1 MKWYYILFILVVL
14 FAIPTF
20 YLNIKYRNPY
30 KLIMIFGKKGSGK
43 TTYLCKLAQKHLKK
57 GWTVFSTVQI
67 PGTYLIDGKDVG
79 LLQFPRDSVIL
90 MDEVGMLYDN
100 REFKNFK
107 NSTRDYFKLQR
118 HYGHK
123 IYLFSQTWDIDVKLR
138 NLTDQMYLL
147 INFFGWLSVGKQ
159 IKRKIVVVKPTENT
173 ESRIADEL
181 VISPF
186 ILTPLG
192 ARVFTFIPYW
202 AKYFNSFEAPELEHK
217 ELRFIEY
224 PECTPKRFIPKK
236 FRKLQKKI
244 IDDSVVVDNQ
254 GECFTDPKIEPNGSL
269 FTEPIGSVSE

>member
-1 MKWYYILFILVVL
+1 MKIAYILLILVVL
-14 FAIPTF
+14 FAIPTL

-30 KLIMIFGKKGSGK
+30 KLIMIFGKKGAGK
-43 TTYLCKLAQKHLKK
+43 TTYLCKLAQKYLKK
-57 GWTVFSTVQI
+57 GWTVYSTVQI

-79 LLQFPRDSVIL
+79 MLQFPRDSVIL

-118 HYGHK
+118 HYGHL
-123 IYLFSQTWDIDVKLR
+123 IFLFSQTWDIDLKLR
-138 NLTDQMYLL
+138 NLTDEMYLL

-192 ARVFTFIPYW
+192 ARVFTFIPHW
-202 AKYFNSFEAPELEHK
+202 AKYFNSFEAPELEHR
-217 ELRFIEY
+217 ELQFIEY
-224 PECTPKRFIPKK
+224 PDGTPKRFIPKK

-244 IDDSVVVDNQ
+244 IDDNVVVDTQ
-254 GECFTDPKIEPNGSL
+254 GECLTDLETGPNGPML
-269 FTEPIGSVSE
+269 TGPNGLESE